1 MILFHKNVF
10 LPLYDVLVFSQ
21 LLSEIQKV
29 NFTENNTQI
38 YFNSDGDPSL
48 GYDIVYWNRSDC
60 KKGMIIQTIGEYS
73 PDGKITVP
81 TDLFRHLIND
91 MVR

>member
-1 MILFHKNVF
+1 MSFF
-10 LPLYDVLVFSQ
+10 LYDVLFFSQ

-48 GYDIVYWNRSDC
+48 GYDIVYWNRSE
-60 KKGMIIQTIGEYS
+60 GIIIQTIGEYS
-73 PDGKITVP
+73 PEGKITVP
-81 TDLFRHLIND
+81 TGLFSHLIND
-91 MVR
+91 TVR